1 MRRHLV
7 AVDIGG
13 SKTAI
18 LAREAGSDREVHSD
32 KLATPV
38 RGGVGAM
45 LRVLDDQ
52 IEQLPGGRSSVAA
65 LGVAVPGCVDP
76 DGRVVCAGNLDGW
89 VDVPLRAQLEERYRV
104 PVFVEGDANC
114 GALGEKWLGAAKDL
128 DDFVFLALGTGVGA
142 GLFVN
147 GAIHRGAHFA
157 AGEVG
162 EMTFPCDERGKHAT
176 RASDVLGK
184 RAIKKM
190 VRRATGE
197 KLTAAE
203 ALERAATKRR
213 LARATKPVIAYLSAS
228 VAAISAL
235 LDPEAILFGG
245 GTSKAGDAFL
255 ARVRE
260 AIPPQL
266 VVRARL
272 MLAGLGPKAQL
283 YGALWGAQQAASA
296 SRRRAGIVQPVHA
309 AP

>member
-1 MRRHLV
+1 MKRHLV
-7 AVDIGG
+7 GVDIGG
-13 SKTAI
+13 TKIAV
-18 LAREAGSDREVHSD
+18 LVREAGTDREVHSD

-38 RGGVGAM
+38 RGGVGAT
-45 LRVLDDQ
+45 LRVLD
-52 IEQLPGGRSSVAA
+52 EQMEKLPGGRSSVVA

-76 DGRVVCAGNLDGW
+76 DGRVVCAGNLDRW
-89 VDVPLRAQLEERYRV
+89 VDVPLRAQLEERYGI

-114 GALGEKWLGAAKDL
+114 GALGEKWLGAARDL
-128 DDFVFLALGTGVGA
+128 NDFVFLALGTGVGA
-142 GLFVN
+142 GVFLN
-147 GAIHRGAHFA
+147 GAIHRGVHFA

-162 EMTFPCDERGKHAT
+162 EMTFPCDQRGKRTT
-176 RASDVLGK
+176 RVSDVVGK

-197 KLTAAE
+197 RLSAAQ

-213 LARATKPVIAYLSAS
+213 LKRATKPVMAYLSAS

-245 GTSKAGDAFL
+245 GTSEAGEAFL
-255 ARVRE
+255 ERIRE
-260 AIPPQL
+260 AIPPHL

-272 MLAGLGPKAQL
+272 MLAGLGSKAQL

-296 SRRRAGIVQPVHA
+296 SSRSAGSLQPVHA